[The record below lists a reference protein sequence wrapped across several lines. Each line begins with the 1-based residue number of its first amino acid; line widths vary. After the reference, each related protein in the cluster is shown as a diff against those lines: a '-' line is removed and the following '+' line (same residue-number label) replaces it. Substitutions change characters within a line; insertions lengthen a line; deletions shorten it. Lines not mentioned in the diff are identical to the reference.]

1 MSVLFLEAGIGYLI
15 GLVLGLLGGGGSILT
30 VPALVYL
37 IGQTPQVAVT
47 ASLVIVGTNSAIGAL
62 FHRAQGNLNWRVA
75 LTFGGTG
82 MLTAYLAAGLSRLFS
97 PVILLIFFSV
107 LMLVIGVVMIVRPAV
122 ATRLDHAAQRRW
134 SVVIIAGAVVGTLT
148 GFLGVGGGFLI
159 VPALVMLVG
168 LPMQQAVGTSLVIIA
183 MNSAAGLLGHLGE
196 TTLDPVL
203 LLIFV
208 ASGLFGTFSG
218 TRLTQ
223 RFRSEYLQRTFALF
237 ILALAAM
244 LLLDN
249 LGKL

>member
-1 MSVLFLEAGIGYLI
+1 MNVLFLEAGVGYLI
-15 GLVLGLLGGGGSILT
+15 GLILGLLGGGGSILT

-75 LTFGGTG
+75 LTFGGSG

-97 PVILLIFFSV
+97 PVLLLILFSV
-107 LMLVIGVVMIVRPAV
+107 LMLVIGIVMLVRPAV
-122 ATRLDHAAQRRW
+122 ANQLDHAAQRRW
-134 SVVIIAGAVVGTLT
+134 SVVIFTGAAVGMLT

-196 TTLDPVL
+196 STLDPTL
-203 LLIFV
+203 LLIFI
-208 ASGLFGTFSG
+208 ASGLLGTFCG

-223 RFRSEYLQRTFALF
+223 RFKSQALQRAFALF
-237 ILALAAM
+237 ILMLAT
-244 LLLDN
+244 LLLIDN
-249 LGKL
+249 LSKL